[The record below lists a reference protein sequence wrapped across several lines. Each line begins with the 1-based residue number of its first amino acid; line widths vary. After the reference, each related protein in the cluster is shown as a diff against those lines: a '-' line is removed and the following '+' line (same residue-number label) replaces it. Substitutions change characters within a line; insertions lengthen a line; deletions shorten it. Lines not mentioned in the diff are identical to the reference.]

1 MQLHAVSER
10 STAPRSNAPI
20 CKHIVTTGWE
30 EFACGVTGASVT
42 RGCAT
47 PALGLCLPRKGLM
60 VRAGTLRLD
69 ELPADERKVVM
80 RMAEQIKANAVG
92 DIEQMSDEQLD
103 AMIARAK
110 ELKRARWALMKR
122 LPSIERQR
130 DKLIARRNALQ
141 KRIGELQQTIDGIR
155 EGKQVEVPAG
165 PLKGRKL
172 GPLSPAQLAQ
182 RHKAAERMRAARA
195 AKAAKR
201 KQEQA
206 A

>member
-1 MQLHAVSER
+1 
-10 STAPRSNAPI
+10 
-20 CKHIVTTGWE
+20 
-30 EFACGVTGASVT
+30 
-42 RGCAT
+42 
-47 PALGLCLPRKGLM
+47 M